1 MKKILLGMFFCMVC
15 LSGCGQTKYSDY
27 EADDLVSEAVDA
39 VVDSDD
45 IYYQGHHVD
54 SDNIVYYEYLIVH
67 EKQGQIEQIANA
79 VNEVLEAGTLSG
91 KINIDCWITMPGGAS
106 RVVNIMN
113 YSDSSLEE
121 PDYVALQRLCISGR
135 EESIYTEPLTYI
147 GLVDIKR
154 LEISSRIQ
162 KKAETNKID
171 WYAYWPD
178 LESVE
183 VLSE

>member
-1 MKKILLGMFFCMVC
+1 MSNKKLGFGLMRLPLLDVNDKGSIDIEHTKKMVDEFIAR
-15 LSGCGQTKYSDY
+15 GFTYFDTAWMYCGGK
-27 EADDLVSEAVDA
+27 SED
-39 VVDSDD
+39 
-45 IYYQGHHVD
+45 
-54 SDNIVYYEYLIVH
+54 
-67 EKQGQIEQIANA
+67 A
-79 VNEVLEAGTLSG
+79 VNEVLKAGTLSE

-113 YSDSSLEE
+113 YSDRSLEE

-147 GLVDIKR
+147 GLVDIRK